1 MDDGW
6 PHAGMQNTDI
16 PRFRPD
22 PKIWPSPMMRKP
34 SATDK
39 KRRET
44 NTADIYSMPT
54 SPKRSTENAVHTTTR
69 IAMAALTNIHV
80 DGALCSTPHSLADA
94 RYYSAAVW

>member
-22 PKIWPSPMMRKP
+22 PKIWPSSMMRKP

-69 IAMAALTNIHV
+69 IVMAALPRIG
-80 DGALCSTPHSLADA
+80 GALCSTPQSLADA
-94 RYYSAAVW
+94 RYYSAVQ

>member
-6 PHAGMQNTDI
+6 PNAGMLNTDI

-22 PKIWPSPMMRKP
+22 TKIWTSSMMHKP

-54 SPKRSTENAVHTTTR
+54 SPKRSTENAVHTTTTPCPEKNGTTLFLP
-69 IAMAALTNIHV
+69 LTLPNANRFSNFFH
-80 DGALCSTPHSLADA
+80 
-94 RYYSAAVW
+94 